1 VTTKRAELEKKDDL
15 KRRIDEASRLV
26 PLEQLALSPQS
37 GFSSIVEGD
46 NLTRDQQV
54 ARLELVV
61 ETAGEVWG

>member
-1 VTTKRAELEKKDDL
+1 VTTKRVELETKDDL
-15 KRRIDEASRLV
+15 TRRIDEASGFV
-26 PLEQLALSPQS
+26 SLEQLALSPQS

-61 ETAGEVWG
+61 QTAGEVWG

>member
-1 VTTKRAELEKKDDL
+1 MTTKRAELEKKDDL
-15 KRRIDEASRLV
+15 KQRIDEASRFG

-37 GFSSIVEGD
+37 GFSSIVEGN